1 MPVRNPAP
9 DEKETE
15 VKTAD
20 GRDLS
25 ESVWRTIPGFPSYQ
39 ITPDG
44 DVRNRRTRRLL
55 RESENPTT
63 GAWSYTLWRPD
74 GAKTS
79 RNYASLLRDAYP
91 EAGA

>member
-1 MPVRNPAP
+1 MTR
-9 DEKETE
+9 
-15 VKTAD
+15 TAD

-25 ESVWRTIPGFPSYQ
+25 ESVWRTIPGFPAYQ

-91 EAGA
+91 EASA

>member
-1 MPVRNPAP
+1 MTR
-9 DEKETE
+9 
-15 VKTAD
+15 TAD

-25 ESVWRTIPGFPSYQ
+25 EAGWRTIPGFPSYQ

-91 EAGA
+91 EVSA